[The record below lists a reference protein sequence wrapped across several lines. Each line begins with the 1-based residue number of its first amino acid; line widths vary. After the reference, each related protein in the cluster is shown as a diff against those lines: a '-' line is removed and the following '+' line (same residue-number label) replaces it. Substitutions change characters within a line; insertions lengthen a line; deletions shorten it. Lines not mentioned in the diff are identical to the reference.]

1 MSHEDN
7 VTRDT
12 HTSCYWYSIDHAATA
27 IKCRRQ
33 VHNTRPL
40 SPSFH
45 FILLLSFMRYS
56 KGSILN
62 VGHLIAFLTGMLTT
76 LAMVGFVLHGPMVNQ
91 AMHQWSKRADAAA
104 PSGED
109 ILQFGN
115 PGKRNTMSCNGMSD
129 SNVLSIGPVVD
140 LLKRKEYVAS
150 YDRRLRLPHWVGEHL
165 TAESLTAHPDVDR
178 SNSSFHEDDDLPK
191 LFRAHLKDYSRSGY
205 DRGHMAPAGDAVQ
218 TQEAM
223 DETFLLSNMAPQVG
237 IGFNRHCKQGR
248 DCFLCK
254 S

>member
-12 HTSCYWYSIDHAATA
+12 HISCYWYSIDHAATA

-33 VHNTRPL
+33 EHHLLHTRPF

-45 FILLLSFMRYS
+45 FILLSFMRHS

-62 VGHLIAFLTGMLTT
+62 VGHLLAFLTGMLTT

-91 AMHQWSKRADAAA
+91 AMHQWSKRADAA

-115 PGKRNTMSCNGMSD
+115 PG
-129 SNVLSIGPVVD
+129 NVL
-140 LLKRKEYVAS
+140 
-150 YDRRLRLPHWVGEHL
+150 
-165 TAESLTAHPDVDR
+165 
-178 SNSSFHEDDDLPK
+178 
-191 LFRAHLKDYSRSGY
+191 
-205 DRGHMAPAGDAVQ
+205 
-218 TQEAM
+218 
-223 DETFLLSNMAPQVG
+223 
-237 IGFNRHCKQGR
+237 
-248 DCFLCK
+248 
-254 S
+254 